1 MAPLNRTRG
10 RSPSVLLNGATSAS
24 RKPQALRH
32 RTNGLYDASLYGHFA
47 TRPALPSLRAP
58 KRESSPGP
66 PCTPKALASSRH
78 LLALWFWMDQSS
90 LVVDP
95 VLLSSVDVTRPV
107 LRRFEMS
114 EFVRSDTFEDEN
126 RDTTT
131 GKPRR
136 LSLSVQKRRRNMIL
150 IL

>member
-1 MAPLNRTRG
+1 MSARGLRDARVAPLNRTRG
-10 RSPSVLLNGATSAS
+10 RSPSVLLNGAASAS

-47 TRPALPSLRAP
+47 GFAHHPSEKARKNA
-58 KRESSPGP
+58 

-78 LLALWFWMDQSS
+78 LLALSFWMDQSS

-107 LRRFEMS
+107 LRRFELGMS

-126 RDTTT
+126 RDPTT
-131 GKPRR
+131 GKPD
-136 LSLSVQKRRRNMIL
+136 MIL

>member
-1 MAPLNRTRG
+1 MRHVNHKHYDIVQMACMMLPYMG
-10 RSPSVLLNGATSAS
+10 ISP
-24 RKPQALRH
+24 ALR
-32 RTNGLYDASLYGHFA
+32 A
-47 TRPALPSLRAP
+47 
-58 KRESSPGP
+58 ESAQERPGP

-78 LLALWFWMDQSS
+78 LLALSFWMDQSS

-107 LRRFEMS
+107 LRRFELGMS

-126 RDTTT
+126 RDPTT

-136 LSLSVQKRRRNMIL
+136 LSLSVQKRPRNMIL